1 MNTRT
6 FWQYSPEFTGSYAL
20 LDPRIPIAKH
30 IGWEKYTGPD
40 TVWSVPEPDNY
51 NAAAVFHEPRCCD
64 LARDQVIYKNTQ
76 LDLWF
81 TVAVIPEEQIPD
93 FNRWII
99 LNQPLAWWK
108 YRRAAP
114 IRKRRAILQ
123 QRGLGD
129 PTKEMTLNERLYTMN
144 YFENLQSK
152 YALTDDIIVSRVGL
166 PRGNLTSLIQDESSA

>member
-6 FWQYSPEFTGSYAL
+6 FWQYSPEFTGSYQL
-20 LDPRIPIAKH
+20 LDPRLPIARH

-40 TVWSVPEPDNY
+40 TAWTVPEPDNY
-51 NAAAVFHEPRCCD
+51 NAAAVFKQARCCD
-64 LARDQVIYKNTQ
+64 LAQDQVIYKNIH

-81 TVAVIPEEQIPD
+81 TVVLIPEAQIPD

-114 IRKRRAILQ
+114 VRPRKTILQ
-123 QRGLGD
+123 QRGQGD
-129 PTKEMTLNERLYTMN
+129 GRKELSLNERLYTMN
-144 YFENLQSK
+144 YFEKLGIK
-152 YALTDDIIVSRVGL
+152 YALTDDIIASRVGL
-166 PRGNLTSLIQDESSA
+166 PRGDLTSLIQDESSL